1 MRGYV
6 RLALYRGV
14 SAATPAGRACPEPC
28 PLCRPTAYWS
38 DLVVRVD
45 SSYRCLEDTFGGTI
59 GWTIEDSHSGFN
71 MPRFHLLKYRR
82 NSTERRYARSLGG
95 LINPLGA
102 LTAVAEGR
110 VDIAPVNSFC
120 HDLLRASGHP
130 VTQVTRILDRTEP
143 SPIPVLV
150 ASSDVSRE
158 DARAVSEALLSA
170 NVTAE
175 AAPLLQA
182 TRIERFVLPEER
194 TYERGKVLDSAA
206 RQASFAVPA

>member
-1 MRGYV
+1 MDDR
-6 RLALYRGV
+6 RLAFRLQHATVSLVEV
-14 SAATPAGRACPEPC
+14 SAQ
-28 PLCRPTAYWS
+28 
-38 DLVVRVD
+38 
-45 SSYRCLEDTFGGTI
+45 
-59 GWTIEDSHSGFN
+59 
-71 MPRFHLLKYRR
+71 
-82 NSTERRYARSLGG
+82 STERRYARSLGG

-182 TRIERFVLPEER
+182 TRIERFVLPEES